1 MTFYNRDIRPGM
13 VFAFHYDNSRL
24 TAVNTFIV
32 LSVEQNM
39 LGGITFRYISV
50 DDSVCSFVRTVNVA
64 VNGNF
69 FSGHGWWRLA

>member
-13 VFAFHYDNSRL
+13 VFAHQYDCHLSTL
-24 TAVNTFIV
+24 MTFIV
-32 LSVEQNM
+32 LSVEQNA
-39 LGGITFRYISV
+39 LGGIRLRYLYV
-50 DDSVCSFVRTVNVA
+50 DNTVCSFVRTVNVA